1 MLGKNNTHVSW
12 PISYWRKI
20 HTILHIY
27 KSILFHTALH
37 IHRNKVHMI
46 LHFTETRWR
55 REIYVN
61 RDNAS
66 LLVKEV
72 VWLEWVS
79 LYNTAT
85 GISLVFSGAN
95 SNLLLSRFS
104 TKLSRWWEKWCPR
117 AIHIFP
123 PPTSQLL
130 GIGKYYS

>member
-1 MLGKNNTHVSW
+1 
-12 PISYWRKI
+12 
-20 HTILHIY
+20 
-27 KSILFHTALH
+27 
-37 IHRNKVHMI
+37 MI
-46 LHFTETRWR
+46 LHFIETRWR

-66 LLVKEV
+66 LLAKEV

-117 AIHIFP
+117 AIYIFP
-123 PPTSQLL
+123 LPSSQLL
-130 GIGKYYS
+130 GIVNTIPNISTDPGIQDFHNQKGAINRFWVKKLEFVVTNYYIIISQRHN